1 MLTQTQ
7 VDTPIIQFIYTK
19 MHIFRWKVGG
29 WKPLLTLWY
38 AFNILAMA
46 GFGFIHQ
53 AGVMPIQRDI
63 GALDH
68 GGVPYVNL
76 VYSHTYMAPR

>member
-1 MLTQTQ
+1 MEGRALE
-7 VDTPIIQFIYTK
+7 V
-19 MHIFRWKVGG
+19 

-38 AFNILAMA
+38 AFNILAIV
-46 GFGFIHQ
+46 GFGVFHQ
-53 AGVMPIQRDI
+53 AGVMPIARDN
-63 GALDH
+63 